1 MSKVVV
7 DASALL
13 AVLENESYADR
24 WAAEIQN
31 AAMSAVNFS
40 EVVAKLADVGMPMPE
55 IRQTLEPLGVQVV
68 PFDTRQAYDAGAL
81 RPQTKPLDLSFG
93 DRACLALARSAG
105 LPVLTRDR
113 VWTKL
118 QIGIEIRLI
127 H

>member
-1 MSKVVV
+1 MSNVIV
-7 DASALL
+7 DASSLL
-13 AVLENESYADR
+13 AVLENESYADG
-24 WAAEIQN
+24 WAADVQN

-40 EVVAKLADVGMPMPE
+40 EVVAKLADAGMPMLE
-55 IRQTLEPLGVQVV
+55 IQQTLEPLGVQVI

-113 VWTKL
+113 AWTKL
-118 QIGIEIRLI
+118 QLGIDIRLI
-127 H
+127 R